1 MRDLL
6 RLANLG
12 AGLILVLLWLG
23 SPPPVIGQPPGSSTP
38 LPFHVSADFIESKEG
53 GRFLLAR
60 GDVRIR
66 RDNWSLYADEV
77 EVDQQEEIFTA
88 RGSVLLFDGENQIQG
103 SSLRYN
109 YGTGKGVVYEA
120 RGFLLPATTFSAEEA
135 YREDERTY
143 RLVKARY
150 TSCTV
155 CEAPPHGW
163 EIRAEELTIHPEE
176 FVWGT
181 HGTFWAEG
189 VPALY
194 LPIFRYPLA
203 DRQTGFLPPHIGDN
217 SQEGFI
223 YAQEFFWVINDSQD
237 ATLGVIYRSERGLS
251 PTVEYRYALE
261 DGGGSVNAEYLYDR
275 EPEKDRYVVNFR
287 HAQTFTHAFTGKADV
302 TLRSDKD
309 FPDEFAFGFG
319 ERTTLVNS
327 SSAYLTYALP
337 HHSVSLSGEFFQS
350 RDEDAPDTD
359 DSLLRVPELTVA
371 SVTQPL
377 WEASPLLFE
386 QESKVVYLDQEDF
399 INFTRLDFYPRL
411 SLPLPLTSYLTLTP
425 RVAFRGTAYSRG
437 AKNIEKDSVTRELVE
452 LEAELSS
459 RLFRTFPVQGDRLRA
474 IRHTVESSFGYLYI
488 PEVDQDDLPQ
498 VDGTDFISAQ
508 NRFFISLIN
517 RLSASVREPDG
528 SRRNFDFLTLTLES
542 SFTPDAQTRTFSDL
556 YLDSL
561 QPEDIKQAVEEGRAG
576 IPGRPGFSK
585 ATERD
590 FANVVARM
598 SITPLWWP
606 VSLDLSGSLNPETGN
621 IETGNGR
628 LNASYEDIAS
638 LSLGYTY
645 SRTGDQEAWIGELH
659 VPLLEGTRL
668 SYLGRYDAERDV
680 FEEQQVGF
688 IYQTCCWALSI
699 LYTHRDTENPE
710 DPSDDIRFN
719 IELLTAPSRR

>member
-6 RLANLG
+6 SFVNLSV
-12 AGLILVLLWLG
+12 GLLLVLLCLG
-23 SPPPVIGQPPGSSTP
+23 SPPPVIGQPPGSSAP
-38 LPFHVSADFIESKEG
+38 LPFHVSADIIESKEG

-77 EVDQQEEIFTA
+77 EVDQHEEIFVA
-88 RGSVLLFDGENQIQG
+88 RGSVLLFDGGNQIQG

-163 EIRAEELTIHPEE
+163 EVRAEELTIHPEE

-189 VPALY
+189 IPALY

-275 EPEKDRYVVNFR
+275 EPEKNRYVVNFR
-287 HAQTFTHAFTGKADV
+287 HAQTFTHALTGKADV
-302 TLRSDKD
+302 TVRSDKD

-337 HHSVSLSGEFFQS
+337 RHRVSLAGEFFES
-350 RDEDAPDTD
+350 REEDIPVSDEK
-359 DSLLRVPELTVA
+359 LLRAPELTVA
-371 SVTQPL
+371 SDMQPL
-377 WEASPLLFE
+377 WDASPILFE
-386 QESKVVYLDQEDF
+386 QESKFVYLDQKDF
-399 INFTRLDFYPRL
+399 IDVARLDLYPSL
-411 SLPLPLTSYLTLTP
+411 SLPIALTSYMTLTP
-425 RVAFRGTAYSRG
+425 RVALRGTLYSRG
-437 AKNIEKDSVTRELVE
+437 AIEEDAVTRGVVE
-452 LEAELSS
+452 LGVELSS
-459 RLFRTFPVQGDRLRA
+459 RLFRTFPVRGERVRA
-474 IRHTVESSFGYLYI
+474 VRHTVEPKIGYLYI
-488 PEVDQDDLPQ
+488 PEVKQDDLPQ
-498 VDGTDFISAQ
+498 FDSTDFISRQ
-508 NRFFISLIN
+508 NRFFLSVVN

-528 SRRNFDFLTLTLES
+528 SRRNFDFLTLTLETS
-542 SFTPDAQTRTFSDL
+542 LTPDAQTRTFSDL

-561 QPEDIKQAVEEGRAG
+561 QPEDIKQAVEEGRVA

-638 LSLGYTY
+638 LSLGYTF
-645 SRTGDQEAWIGELH
+645 SRAGDQEAWIGEVH

-680 FEEQQVGF
+680 FVEQQVGL

-710 DPSDDIRFN
+710 DPPDDIRFN